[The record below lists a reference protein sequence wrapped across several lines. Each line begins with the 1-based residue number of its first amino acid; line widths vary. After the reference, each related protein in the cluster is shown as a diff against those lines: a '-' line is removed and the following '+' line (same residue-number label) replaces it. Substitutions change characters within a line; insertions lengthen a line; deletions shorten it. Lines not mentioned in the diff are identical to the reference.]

1 MIRQLLVPLVM
12 LLVGC
17 TVLEADV
24 IYSLDVAAPTLGP
37 SAIIM
42 ASAELPNYINAFSF
56 GFPSGSSSFSNVP
69 EVASVTFFA
78 LADIF
83 WEPKAFV
90 QFPFLLYT
98 DTQGH
103 FHDLGYNNSNLTGF
117 DCVDGSPCTSS
128 ISVSYTD
135 SDTTVGFTTGGT
147 VTATFAITAVPEP
160 GTLSLLSISL
170 IALVLARSSRSSRRM
185 AAVGPGG
192 LPTIQGLPVVKS

>member
-1 MIRQLLVPLVM
+1 MVKQLLVPLVVM
-12 LLVGC
+12 LLVGG

-42 ASAELPNYINAFSF
+42 ATAALPTYINAFSF
-56 GFPSGSSSFSNVP
+56 GFPAGSSSFSNAP

-98 DTQGH
+98 DSLGH
-103 FHDLGYNNSNLTGF
+103 FHDLGYNNGNPTAF

-128 ISVSYTD
+128 ISVSYED
-135 SDTTVGFTTGGT
+135 SDTTVGFTTVGT

-160 GTLSLLSISL
+160 GTLNLLSISL
-170 IALVLARSSRSSRRM
+170 IALVLTRISPNFRSASAINS
-185 AAVGPGG
+185 
-192 LPTIQGLPVVKS
+192 